1 MTQKQTKRRLAAG
14 LAALVLALGL
24 TPVPAARADYIDVPP
39 DEWYAQAVLDCQT
52 YGLMDGTPEGAFN
65 PSGLLTRAVVAEALY
80 RLAGRPETEG
90 PLPFADVPINHVNAN
105 AIRWAYQVRVVNGYP
120 DNTFRPEDPIRREEI
135 AVLLWS
141 CQGKLPAETAS
152 YQDQAD
158 ISDWAAPAVDWA
170 KDAGVMQGDGNLFR
184 PQDYTTRAQAATLLI
199 NYARAFYDL
208 SSIGGSGSLPP
219 VSPSEPVLSQPIPS
233 NPYYNELFVLDQNGY
248 LSYMGGPS
256 FRGVDVSS
264 HQKDIDWGRVAMSG
278 MDFAMIRAGFRGYGS
293 SGSLNKDAY
302 FDQNIQG
309 ALANGLRV
317 GVYFYSQAVTPAE
330 AEEEARFL
338 LSLIGGY
345 NITYPVVFDWEV
357 PAAEDARTRYVDGAT
372 ATACARAFCRIIQ
385 EAGYIPMTYGS
396 PKKVYN
402 GGLLLDQLQ
411 DYPAFWL
418 AHYTQGSAP
427 TTFRYRYDM
436 WQYSSTG
443 YVDGIQG
450 NVDLDICLTDWSGW
464 R

>member
-1 MTQKQTKRRLAAG
+1 MTQKQIKRKLAAS
-14 LAALVLALGL
+14 LTALVLAVSLIPARAAGAGY
-24 TPVPAARADYIDVPP
+24 PDVPA
-39 DEWYAQAVLDCQT
+39 DEWYAQAVQDCQT
-52 YGLMDGTPEGAFN
+52 YGLMDGTPEGTFQ
-65 PSGLLTRAVVAEALY
+65 PSQLLTRAVVAEALY
-80 RLAGRPETEG
+80 RLAGRPDSQG
-90 PLPFADVPINHVNAN
+90 PQPFTDVPPNHINAD
-105 AIRWAYQVRVVNGYP
+105 AIRWAYQTCVVNGYP
-120 DNTFRPEDPIRREEI
+120 DGTFHPEDPIRREEI

-141 CQGKLPAETAS
+141 FRGRAPAQDAG

-158 ISDWAAPAVDWA
+158 ISAWAAPAVNWA
-170 KDAGVMQGDGNLFR
+170 KETGIMQGDGGLFR
-184 PQDYTTRAQAATLLI
+184 PQDHTTRAQAAVLLI
-199 NYARAFYDL
+199 NYAKTFYDL
-208 SSIGGSGSLPP
+208 SSIGRPSVPDDPVLP
-219 VSPSEPVLSQPIPS
+219 PVLSQPVPA
-233 NPYYNELFVLDQNGY
+233 NPYSSELFVLDQNGY

-264 HQKDIDWGRVAMSG
+264 HQKDIDWSRVAMSG
-278 MDFAMIRAGFRGYGS
+278 MDFAMIRAGYRGYTV
-293 SGSLNKDAY
+293 GSLNKDAY
-302 FDQNIQG
+302 FEQNIQG

-345 NITYPVVFDWEV
+345 PITYPVVFDWEV

-372 ATACARAFCRIIQ
+372 ATACARAFCQ
-385 EAGYIPMTYGS
+385 VVQAAGYIPMIYGS
-396 PKKVYN
+396 PRKIYN

-418 AHYTQGSAP
+418 AHYTPGSTP

-443 YVDGIQG
+443 YVDGIPG
-450 NVDLDICLTDWSGW
+450 NVDLNICLTDWSALQ
-464 R
+464 

>member
-1 MTQKQTKRRLAAG
+1 MTQKQIKRKLAAG
-14 LAALVLALGL
+14 LTALVLAVSLIPARAAG
-24 TPVPAARADYIDVPP
+24 TGYPDVPA
-39 DEWYAQAVLDCQT
+39 DEWYAQAVQDCQT
-52 YGLMDGTPEGAFN
+52 YGLMDGTPEGTFQ
-65 PSGLLTRAVVAEALY
+65 PSQLLTRAVVAEALY
-80 RLAGRPETEG
+80 RLAGRPDSQG
-90 PLPFADVPINHVNAN
+90 PQPFTDVPPNHINAD
-105 AIRWAYQVRVVNGYP
+105 AIRWAYQTCVVNGYP
-120 DNTFRPEDPIRREEI
+120 DGTFHPEDPIRREEI

-141 CQGKLPAETAS
+141 FRGRAPAQDAG

-158 ISDWAAPAVDWA
+158 ISAWAAPAVNWA
-170 KDAGVMQGDGNLFR
+170 KETGIMQGDGGLFR
-184 PQDYTTRAQAATLLI
+184 PQDHTTRAQAAVLLI
-199 NYARAFYDL
+199 NYAKTFYDL
-208 SSIGGSGSLPP
+208 SSIGRPSVPDDPVLP
-219 VSPSEPVLSQPIPS
+219 PVLSQPVPA
-233 NPYYNELFVLDQNGY
+233 NPYSSELFVLDQNGY
-248 LSYMGGPS
+248 LSYLGGPS

-264 HQKDIDWGRVAMSG
+264 HQKDIDWSRVAMSG
-278 MDFAMIRAGFRGYGS
+278 MDFAMIRAGYRGYTV
-293 SGSLNKDAY
+293 GSLNKDAY

-345 NITYPVVFDWEV
+345 PITYPVVFDWEV

-372 ATACARAFCRIIQ
+372 ATACARAFCQ
-385 EAGYIPMTYGS
+385 VVQAAGYIPMIYGS
-396 PKKVYN
+396 PRKIYN

-418 AHYTQGSAP
+418 AHYTPGSTP

-443 YVDGIQG
+443 YVDGIPG
-450 NVDLDICLTDWSGW
+450 NVDLNICLTDWSVLQ
-464 R
+464 